1 MYVLIS
7 PHECQSSYIK
17 KRFEKTESCIAPC
30 VIMERVTRRIVSR
43 TDLGEHI
50 GKLVGNVY
58 TAHTRTF
65 TIIAVYIRVS
75 RSEILDAS
83 LPSRF
88 SDSRI

>member
-1 MYVLIS
+1 MSNFL
-7 PHECQSSYIK
+7 YIETIEED
-17 KRFEKTESCIAPC
+17 RELASC
-30 VIMERVTRRIVSR
+30 VIMKRITRRIVSR
-43 TDLGEHI
+43 TEHV

-58 TAHTRTF
+58 AAYTRTS

-83 LPSRF
+83 LPGRF